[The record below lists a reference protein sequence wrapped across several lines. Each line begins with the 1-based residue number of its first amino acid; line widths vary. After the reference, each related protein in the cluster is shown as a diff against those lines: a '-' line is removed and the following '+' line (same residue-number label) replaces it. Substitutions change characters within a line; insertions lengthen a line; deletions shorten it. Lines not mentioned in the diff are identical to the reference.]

1 MATHRSRTWRRTDRG
16 FTFTELVMVIAIVGI
31 LAAVAL
37 PRLTATGD
45 FEVQGTFDRT
55 FAAVR
60 YAQKQAIA
68 AHATVRVDFA
78 ANGVS
83 ACFDSGGACGT
94 ALLDPARGSALAVAG
109 STDVTI
115 TGTSFT
121 FDALGRPSTGPIA
134 VTVAS
139 TAVTRGFTVEAET
152 GHVHR

>member
-1 MATHRSRTWRRTDRG
+1 MATHRPRTWRRTDRG

-31 LAAVAL
+31 LATVAL

-45 FEVQGTFDRT
+45 FQVQGTFDRA

-68 AHATVRVDFA
+68 AHATVRVDFV

-94 ALLDPARGSALAVAG
+94 ALVDPARGTALAVTG
-109 STDVTI
+109 SADVTI

-121 FDALGRPSTGPIA
+121 FDALGRPSTGPI
-134 VTVAS
+134 TVSVAG
-139 TAVTRGFTVEAET
+139 AGVTRGFTVEAET
-152 GHVHR
+152 GHVHQ